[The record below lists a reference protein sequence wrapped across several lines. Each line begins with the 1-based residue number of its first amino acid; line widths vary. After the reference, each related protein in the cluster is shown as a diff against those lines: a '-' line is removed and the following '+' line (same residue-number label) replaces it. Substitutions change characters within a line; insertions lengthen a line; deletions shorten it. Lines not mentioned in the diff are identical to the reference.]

1 MKKSYSVI
9 FLCLLLPMFSL
20 AQGNYKPGYVVTLKG
35 DTVHGFISYGD
46 WDSNP
51 KAITFKTGVSNNPQK
66 FTPGAIRFFSV
77 DGIGSYQRYSG
88 TISMDATDAD
98 HISNGRDPSFRI
110 DTVFLKLIQKGS
122 KVAFYSYDDGFKT
135 RYYIAEKP
143 DFMPTELGYHLYTNS
158 GDASQN
164 GRTVLDNEY
173 MKQLFAL
180 AEKYNV
186 LNDKLQA
193 DIQHSEYRKYDILDI
208 VSKINNISKAEYI
221 EKYQAKTRINLFA
234 TIALSMNTITPTK
247 NYQKAGGKTETSYM
261 PAISFGADLMDSP
274 NSDKLVFRVEA
285 TLAESQYKSIYI
297 YTGSPFVP
305 VRYSYDQLAIALAP
319 QIIYNF
325 YHEKDFRMYVGA
337 GVALTFYQYF
347 NATYDIDYAAT
358 KVTNAH
364 LVTSNFFNTFRTPFV
379 FKAGVMFNIKIGA
392 FVKYVT
398 AAPVTNDYYFSLNS
412 SSMQI
417 GLSYTFH

>member
-1 MKKSYSVI
+1 
-9 FLCLLLPMFSL
+9 
-20 AQGNYKPGYVVTLKG
+20 
-35 DTVHGFISYGD
+35 
-46 WDSNP
+46 
-51 KAITFKTGVSNNPQK
+51 
-66 FTPGAIRFFSV
+66 
-77 DGIGSYQRYSG
+77 
-88 TISMDATDAD
+88 
-98 HISNGRDPSFRI
+98 
-110 DTVFLKLIQKGS
+110 
-122 KVAFYSYDDGFKT
+122 
-135 RYYIAEKP
+135 
-143 DFMPTELGYHLYTNS
+143 
-158 GDASQN
+158 
-164 GRTVLDNEY
+164 
-173 MKQLFAL
+173 
-180 AEKYNV
+180 
-186 LNDKLQA
+186 
-193 DIQHSEYRKYDILDI
+193 
-208 VSKINNISKAEYI
+208 
-221 EKYQAKTRINLFA
+221 
-234 TIALSMNTITPTK
+234 
-247 NYQKAGGKTETSYM
+247 
-261 PAISFGADLMDSP
+261 ISFGADLMDSP